1 MVNQRTHIS
10 YNVNTRLGVIALF
23 CLMLCMSNNLH
34 AQKPEKAKKDTTKY
48 EDQTGIV
55 SIGLRTIISFFTDG
69 DVNALGYGAGGHVRV
84 QLVDRVNTEWYGDV
98 ITNNVLNKAHR
109 TDFHIGWSVMYY
121 LIPTHG
127 FTRPL
132 TPYVV
137 AGHCFDETVVRING
151 PDGSHGSRF
160 SSAVQAGLG
169 CHYNITPKFNISVTA
184 QYMLHLG
191 KEIDAQE
198 NSDGTMSIVT
208 HKNAGWEGHLL
219 VSISANLKLGRLW
232 KKED

>member
-1 MVNQRTHIS
+1 M
-10 YNVNTRLGVIALF
+10 
-23 CLMLCMSNNLH
+23 
-34 AQKPEKAKKDTTKY
+34 AQKAEKVKTDTTKY
-48 EDQTGIV
+48 EDQTGMV
-55 SIGLRTIISFFTDG
+55 SVGARTIISCFTDG
-69 DVNALGYGAGGHVRV
+69 KANAYGYGAGGHFRV

-98 ITNNVLNKAHR
+98 ITNNVVNKAHR

-132 TPYVV
+132 TPYVL
-137 AGHCFDETVVRING
+137 AGHCFDETFVKING
-151 PDGSHGSRF
+151 PDGSSGKRF

-169 CHYNITPKFNISVTA
+169 CHYNITPKFNISLTA

-191 KEIDAQE
+191 KEIDAE
-198 NSDGTMSIVT
+198 EAPDGTMSIVT

-219 VSISANLKLGRLW
+219 VSISATLKLGRLW